1 MSMQTDV
8 KSAYLAATGT
18 AVASTRTRVRSVIIA
33 STAVAG
39 SVILRDGGA
48 SGTSLLQI
56 DTPAAAQMMNILLP
70 GEGILFS
77 RDVHGTLTNCTAT
90 VVYG

>member
-1 MSMQTDV
+1 MTMQTDV

-18 AVASTRTRVRSVIIA
+18 AVASSRTRVKSVIVT
-33 STAVAG
+33 SGVLAG

-48 SGTSLLQI
+48 SGVTRLQI
-56 DTPAAAQMMNILLP
+56 DTPASATISNAILP
-70 GEGILFS
+70 GEGILFDT
-77 RDVHGTLTNCTAT
+77 DVHGTLSNCTVT

>member
-1 MSMQTDV
+1 MQTDV

-18 AVASTRTRVRSVIIA
+18 AVASSRTRVKSVIIA
-33 STAVAG
+33 ATATAG

-48 SGTSLLQI
+48 SGVTRLQI
-56 DTPAAAQMMNILLP
+56 DTPAAAGMINAILP
-70 GEGILFS
+70 GEGILFNT
-77 RDVHGTLTNCTAT
+77 DVHGTLTNCTAT